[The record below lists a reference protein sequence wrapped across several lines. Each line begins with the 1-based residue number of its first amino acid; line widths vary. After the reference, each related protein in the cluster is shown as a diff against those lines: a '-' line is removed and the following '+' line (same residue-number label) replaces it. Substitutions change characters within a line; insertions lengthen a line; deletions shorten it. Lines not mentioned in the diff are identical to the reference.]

1 MNIIGKRS
9 DRGGG
14 RVAVKL
20 RKYIFEVSYED
31 GTKGTEVCY
40 TLRTAATL
48 KTPKAEHIETSKLL
62 QLTEVYAYCTIEQ
75 FVEFATIVE

>member
-48 KTPKAEHIETSKLL
+48 KTPKAEHIVTSKLL

>member
-1 MNIIGKRS
+1 MNIVGKRS

-20 RKYIFEVSYED
+20 RKYVFDVVYDD

-40 TLRTAATL
+40 TLKTAATL
-48 KTPKAEHIETSKLL
+48 KTPKAEHIIMSKLM
-62 QLTEVYAYCTIEQ
+62 QLTEVYAYCSIEE
-75 FVEFATIVE
+75 FVEFATIIE

>member
-9 DRGGG
+9 GRGGG

-20 RKYIFEVSYED
+20 RKYVFDVTYED

-40 TLRTAATL
+40 TLKTAATL
-48 KTPKAEHIETSKLL
+48 KTPKTEHIVMSKLM
-62 QLTEVYAYCTIEQ
+62 QLTEVYAYCSIEQ
-75 FVEFATIVE
+75 FVEFANIIE